1 MLNYVTERM
10 VASDANDNLQGTERL
25 TPRRVM
31 HVITGLDTGGAETML
46 ANLVIA
52 QADAPHPP
60 MVVSLLPG
68 GTQAQ
73 RIRDAGVEMWDLNM
87 SRGRPAPRA
96 VRRLATLIKENRP
109 RFIQGWMYH
118 ADLMALAGLFLS
130 GRRKKTWLLW
140 GVRCSDM
147 DVRRYRRSLK
157 WLMRLCAMLSSLP
170 DAVVANS
177 HAGRRLHRSLG
188 YHPRNFLVV
197 PNGIDTDRFRP
208 DSEARKQVR
217 AELGL
222 SDGDFAVGT
231 TARVDPMKDYSNLLA
246 ALGRTS
252 NVHGVIAGR
261 GTQDLPDQK
270 NLIRLGERDDIPRL
284 LNGLDAFVSPSAFG
298 EGFSNSLTEAMA
310 TGLPVIATDVGDSAL
325 IVRDCGLMVPPSD
338 SDALANAIEQLRDDP
353 DRRLHLGR
361 EARERIDT
369 EFGIAQAILAFE
381 VLYTE
386 GAEVT

>member
-1 MLNYVTERM
+1 MNYVFERM
-10 VASDANDNLQGTERL
+10 AVSDVNNDLRGTARL
-25 TPRRVM
+25 PPRRVM
-31 HVITGLDTGGAETML
+31 HVITGLDTGGAEAML

-52 QADAPHPP
+52 QAAAPHPP

-68 GTQAQ
+68 GAQAE
-73 RIRDAGVEMWDLNM
+73 RIRDAGIEIWDLDM
-87 SRGRPAPRA
+87 TRGRPTLKAA
-96 VRRLATLIKENRP
+96 LQLAALIKKNRP

-118 ADLMALAGLFLS
+118 ADLLALVGLFLS

-147 DVRRYRRSLK
+147 DVSRYRRTLK

-188 YHPRNFLVV
+188 YRPRNFLVV
-197 PNGIDTDRFRP
+197 PNGVDTDRYRP
-208 DSEARKQVR
+208 DPEARRQVR
-217 AELGL
+217 ADLNL

-231 TARVDPMKDYSNLLA
+231 TARVDPMKDYPNLLA

-252 NVHGVIAGR
+252 GVFGVIAGR
-261 GTQDLPDQK
+261 GTENLPDQK
-270 NLIRLGERDDIPRL
+270 DLMRLGERDDIPRL
-284 LNGLDAFVSPSAFG
+284 LNGLDVFVSSSAFG
-298 EGFSNSLTEAMA
+298 EGFSNSLAEAMA

-338 SDALANAIEQLRDDP
+338 TEALVNAIEELRDDP
-353 DRRLHLGR
+353 DRRARLGR
-361 EARERIDT
+361 AARERVEA
-369 EFGIAQAILAFE
+369 EFGIAQAVHAFE
-381 VLYTE
+381 VLYAE